1 MGRVELRKADVG
13 WPLDEYEALAR
24 EDQDDDDERMDLEE
38 PGGEGSF
45 YAGPSSSGQERG
57 TGTLV

>member
-24 EDQDDDDERMDLEE
+24 EDQDDDERMDLEE
-38 PGGEGSF
+38 PTDGSF

>member
-38 PGGEGSF
+38 PAEGSF

-57 TGTLV
+57 RGTLV